1 MANDPF
7 AKSIDN
13 RPPASSPMPE
23 AKRKTGFQA
32 TQEPHEYANQAIF
45 ESVTDHIWGTQNQ
58 TLTDDAT
65 FYTDSAGNPFNKNDD
80 AVTLVDDD
88 KILVVHD
95 TALTANLKLDPV
107 SSIRLN
113 IEMFRGT
120 EIDFSDAGGGVPYK
134 LILGTNIKTGSNIKI
149 RGTQEFIDLIFSLTD
164 DQKRFISNQSIG
176 TRIQYNEDVIYD
188 PAHVGDVVTKDSYP
202 ANPYLARMNGQQLN
216 WKLHVTPATNN
227 ILAWFRD
234 LNKFLHGYRD
244 GSEEASRF
252 TLPAIISA
260 SPHLF
265 QVNTPNGILRDI
277 SVVDPDIHSRTD
289 ANGVSVAVT
298 ADFVNT
304 SSTVTIQGSI
314 GNVKNFM
321 RINGADARGIPD
333 GSSGTPGTTILV
345 DIDATARTATMVD
358 ALTFT
363 PVTATSTG
371 STAVTMD
378 NSGAA
383 GGSLQLDA
391 GQGHIHKPTVANVDG
406 SVDLVVGLSIARRDS
421 LNDDL
426 GDTGL
431 GGERLWKTGIPRD
444 DGTNGIPRTAL
455 VTRDNST
462 DVFYFYQG

>member
-7 AKSIDN
+7 AKSTDN
-13 RPPASSPMPE
+13 RPPAASPMPE
-23 AKRKTGFQA
+23 AKRKTGFEA

-45 ESVTDHIWGTQNQ
+45 ESVTDHVWGTQNQ

-65 FYTDSAGNPFNKNDD
+65 FYTDSTGNPFDKTDT
-80 AVTLVDDD
+80 AVVLTDDD
-88 KILVVHD
+88 KVLIVYD
-95 TALTANLKLDPV
+95 TALAANLKLDPV
-107 SSIRLN
+107 SSVRLN

-120 EIDFSDAGGGVPYK
+120 ELNFSDAGGGVPYK

-149 RGTQEFIDLIFSLTD
+149 RGTQEFIDLTFSLTD

-227 ILAWFRD
+227 TLAWFRD

-265 QVNTPNGILRDI
+265 QVNTANSMIRDVSAI
-277 SVVDPDIHSRTD
+277 DPDIHSRTD
-289 ANGVSVAVT
+289 SNGVSTAAT

-304 SSTVTIQGSI
+304 SSTVTFQSSI
-314 GNVKNFM
+314 GNIKNFM
-321 RINGADARGIPD
+321 RLNGADARGIPD
-333 GSSGTPGTTILV
+333 ASSGTPGTTILV
-345 DIDATARTATMVD
+345 DIDATARTAKMVN
-358 ALTFT
+358 ALTLA
-363 PVTATSTG
+363 PVAATSTG

-383 GGSLQLDA
+383 GGSLQTDA
-391 GQGHIHKPTVANVDG
+391 FQGHKHTTPVFIQNASIVLQSANSFASLDSSANFMGRPEAPGNAGPASHTLITDG
-406 SVDLVVGLSIARRDS
+406 V
-421 LNDDL
+421 
-426 GDTGL
+426 
-431 GGERLWKTGIPRD
+431 
-444 DGTNGIPRTAL
+444 NGAPRTTS
-455 VTRDNST
+455 VTRDNTT
-462 DVFYFYQG
+462 DGFFFYQG